1 MFSLEIVKNLA
12 CILVALRGLPL
23 QAAQYD
29 AGQIVGQIRVDQ
41 LRILCRLLEEQR
53 FERRF
58 TDERHLARYHLI
70 EDHPE
75 RIEVAAMVQRPPFN
89 LLGRHVARRAEELA
103 GVCDAGATCFER
115 FGEAEVR
122 NVGGAFPVDQHV
134 LGLQIA
140 VHDSCGVSGFQGLAE
155 LTGDRDTPVDR
166 QSPFPFQLLVQ
177 VLALDISHRDEL
189 DAFDVA

>member
-53 FERRF
+53 SSF
-58 TDERHLARYHLI
+58 H
-70 EDHPE
+70 
-75 RIEVAAMVQRPPFN
+75 
-89 LLGRHVARRAEELA
+89 LLGRHVPRRAKELA
-103 GVCDAGATCFER
+103 GVCNTGDVRFER
-115 FGEAEVR
+115 FGQAEVG
-122 NVGGAFPVDQHV
+122 NISGAFPVDQHV

-166 QSPFPFQLLVQ
+166 QSPFPFQVLVQ